1 VEFNARILTNSTLVS
16 WHPDEG
22 PKKKGEG
29 QMEPKIVSR
38 EAFKVVGM
46 KYRGKNENQEIP
58 QLWRDYGARWKEIED
73 VINPEV
79 AYGMMDNY
87 DESTREFDYV
97 AAMEVAR
104 IEAVPEG
111 MVNWDIPEQIYAVF
125 PCTLATIRESYDA
138 ALKKWLPDSKYK
150 HSGGPEFELY
160 DEAFNP
166 QDPNSEFYYYMPIK
180 EK

>member
-1 VEFNARILTNSTLVS
+1 VEFRSLTFTDSYTES
-16 WHPDEG
+16 QDPDIG
-22 PKKKGEG
+22 RMKKGER
-29 QMEPKIVSR
+29 QMEHKIVSR

-73 VINPEV
+73 VVNPEV
-79 AYGMMDNY
+79 AYGVMDNY
-87 DESTREFDYV
+87 DESTGEFDYV

-104 IEAVPEG
+104 VKATPEG
-111 MVNWDIPEQIYAVF
+111 MMSWGIPEQTYAVF

-150 HSGGPEFELY
+150 HSGGTEFELY
-160 DEAFNP
+160 DEDFDP
-166 QDPNSEFYYYMPIK
+166 QDPDSLFYYYMPIK